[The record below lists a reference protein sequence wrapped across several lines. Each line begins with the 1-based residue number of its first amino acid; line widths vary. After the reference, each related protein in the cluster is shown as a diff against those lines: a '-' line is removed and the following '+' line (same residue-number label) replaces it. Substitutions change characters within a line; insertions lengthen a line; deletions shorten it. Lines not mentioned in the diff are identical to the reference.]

1 MIFDA
6 IVGNPPY
13 TEIVQKEDNN
23 TSSSK
28 QLFQEFIMTAIKMKP
43 NYVSMITPSRWFVGG
58 EQAGYFPKLRKFL
71 KERPHMRMLVHFPD
85 HEDVFK
91 NVSIPGGVNYF
102 LYEENYSGLVKFVTK
117 RGDNA
122 IAQDRKLFEDELDFV
137 LADANLY
144 GALQKVTKD
153 NFSSM
158 MDIIGEWNSFG
169 VVGKKDILEKI
180 TKTKE
185 FDGAVK
191 VQCAYEEIRYIARN
205 DIPKIKDQ
213 VDKWKV
219 FTSKGNGGAGT
230 LQDGKAVAII
240 GKSFVAEPNMICTDS
255 LIPVGCFDTKEE
267 AENCRKYM
275 ATRFLRFMVGILKV
289 SQNIYRNVYKFVPLQ
304 DFTSNSGIDWKQ
316 TIADIDNQ
324 LFKKYGF
331 DKNEIE
337 YIETMIKPME

>member
-1 MIFDA
+1 
-6 IVGNPPY
+6 
-13 TEIVQKEDNN
+13 
-23 TSSSK
+23 
-28 QLFQEFIMTAIKMKP
+28 
-43 NYVSMITPSRWFVGG
+43 
-58 EQAGYFPKLRKFL
+58 
-71 KERPHMRMLVHFPD
+71 MRMLVHFPD

-219 FTSKGNGGAGT
+219 FTSRINAT
-230 LQDGKAVAII
+230 SPSPSIVAPLII
-240 GKSFVAEPNMICTDS
+240 LLL
-255 LIPVGCFDTKEE
+255 LINFPKD
-267 AENCRKYM
+267 
-275 ATRFLRFMVGILKV
+275 LI
-289 SQNIYRNVYKFVPLQ
+289 
-304 DFTSNSGIDWKQ
+304 
-316 TIADIDNQ
+316 TISC
-324 LFKKYGF
+324 
-331 DKNEIE
+331 
-337 YIETMIKPME
+337 